1 MACYPSEADFV
12 IRYPEDP
19 SREVTQVEEFQKIR
33 ARYEKIR
40 PKSPGRGW
48 TSLKERKIGM
58 AGSTD
63 TGKGASH

>member
-1 MACYPSEADFV
+1 MACHPSEADFV

-19 SREVTQVEEFQKIR
+19 SREVTRVEEFQEIR

-48 TSLKERKIGM
+48 TPLKERKQV
-58 AGSTD
+58 
-63 TGKGASH
+63 